1 MNLTPVDSYEK
12 EHEDWIRHAAVDLS
26 IKHNRYSR
34 DLGRIIADAEVI
46 ADFIFN
52 RKSGDVIPFLAKPE
66 EGGEA

>member
-1 MNLTPVDSYEK
+1 MMPLDDYAK

-26 IKHNRYSR
+26 IKHNRYTR
-34 DLGRIIADAEVI
+34 DLGRIIGDAEVI

-52 RKSGDVIPFLAKPE
+52 RKPGEVIPFLTKAQ